1 MYKNTTIEKVEKVGE
16 RQFKVTM
23 KQKNFKGELKT
34 VEKEFNTILVAIG
47 RDATTKEMN
56 LSDIGVDLER
66 NGKLKMGQGERAE

>member
-1 MYKNTTIEKVEKVGE
+1 
-16 RQFKVTM
+16 M